1 VIGAAGQTVQ
11 CFVAQSPTFEAGEN
25 AVSEVLMRGDRP
37 DAVVCYNDLL
47 AIGFMN
53 QAQVAG
59 VKVPE
64 QVSVAGFDDIPFA
77 RYAMPSLTTVDMQS
91 EAMGE
96 LAFIRML
103 ELIEGKL
110 QASEETLRPR
120 LVIRNST
127 GRKGLP
133 PA

>member
-1 VIGAAGQTVQ
+1 
-11 CFVAQSPTFEAGEN
+11 
-25 AVSEVLMRGDRP
+25 
-37 DAVVCYNDLL
+37 
-47 AIGFMN
+47 
-53 QAQVAG
+53 
-59 VKVPE
+59 VPE

-127 GRKGLP
+127 SRKGLP

>member
-1 VIGAAGQTVQ
+1 
-11 CFVAQSPTFEAGEN
+11 
-25 AVSEVLMRGDRP
+25 
-37 DAVVCYNDLL
+37 
-47 AIGFMN
+47 
-53 QAQVAG
+53 
-59 VKVPE
+59 
-64 QVSVAGFDDIPFA
+64 
-77 RYAMPSLTTVDMQS
+77 
-91 EAMGE
+91 MGE